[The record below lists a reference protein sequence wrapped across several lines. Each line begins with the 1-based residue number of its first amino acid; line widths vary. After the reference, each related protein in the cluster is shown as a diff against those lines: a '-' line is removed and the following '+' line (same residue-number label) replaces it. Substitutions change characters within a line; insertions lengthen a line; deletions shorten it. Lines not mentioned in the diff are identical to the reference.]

1 MHQDLQTLNA
11 KQKKHRAVLV
21 YGKMPKRQ
29 CQNRTILSVL
39 KERKKRKPGWSKNNC
54 DSSRQMTSKDNLH
67 NFKKLVK
74 SLRKNLK
81 TK

>member
-1 MHQDLQTLNA
+1 MNASQTRTKGVCA
-11 KQKKHRAVLV
+11 KT
-21 YGKMPKRQ
+21 PKRQ
-29 CQNRTILSVL
+29 FLSPIILSVL

-54 DSSRQMTSKDNLH
+54 DSNKQMTSKDNLH

>member
-1 MHQDLQTLNA
+1 MNASQTRTKAVCA
-11 KQKKHRAVLV
+11 KT
-21 YGKMPKRQ
+21 PKRQ
-29 CQNRTILSVL
+29 FLSPTILSVL
-39 KERKKRKPGWSKNNC
+39 KERKKRKLGWSKNNC
-54 DSSRQMTSKDNLH
+54 DSNKQMTSKDNLH